1 MNTDNIDDLSQKLN
15 AIEKHIA
22 EQIVKEKEK
31 MADEI
36 GKIKS
41 IGESTKQ
48 VYQFDHKV
56 ILFVGGIS
64 IILMIYFAINMFQM
78 VSHVG
83 KMAENTNIMTKQ
95 MVIIGNS
102 IEHMNKNIDSMS
114 KNTSVMSKDMDSFNK
129 NMKDMTHSI
138 KLMTKN
144 VKSMDKGMKTMTTP
158 SGMMNMWRR

>member
-1 MNTDNIDDLSQKLN
+1 MSKNNIDDLSQKLE

-31 MADEI
+31 MANEI

-41 IGESTKQ
+41 IGEQTKQ

-56 ILFVGGIS
+56 ILIVGGIA
-64 IILMIYFAINMFQM
+64 IVLMLYFAVNMYQM

-83 KMAENTNIMTKQ
+83 NMVKNTNTMTKQ
-95 MVIIGNS
+95 MVVIGNS
-102 IEHMNKNIDSMS
+102 IEHMNKSMDNMS

-129 NMKDMTHSI
+129 NIKDMTHSI

-144 VKSMDKGMKTMTTP
+144 VKSMDKGMKTITTP